1 MQFRGCISCE
11 KNFVVSFGLRNGG
24 WLLCDRAC
32 IRIFPRFQ
40 RRFPLHPARGSDRFP
55 TLRPAGLPCGCVHP
69 ASVPSRYTVRDRIFQ
84 IANHGAGG
92 TVCPDVA
99 AVFGLAD
106 FHLYTTFDELQEG
119 TLCGG
124 ALKQLAQCFEL
135 EWSNATL

>member
-1 MQFRGCISCE
+1 MGAGYCATAPASGYSRDF
-11 KNFVVSFGLRNGG
+11 NGG
-24 WLLCDRAC
+24 FRSTQPGAPTG
-32 IRIFPRFQ
+32 F
-40 RRFPLHPARGSDRFP
+40 RRFAPQASPVDAFIQRQ
-55 TLRPAGLPCGCVHP
+55 LRAG
-69 ASVPSRYTVRDRIFQ
+69 YTVRDRIFQ

>member
-1 MQFRGCISCE
+1 MGAGYCATAPASGYSRDF
-11 KNFVVSFGLRNGG
+11 NGG
-24 WLLCDRAC
+24 FRSTQPGAPTG
-32 IRIFPRFQ
+32 F
-40 RRFPLHPARGSDRFP
+40 RRSAPQGP
-55 TLRPAGLPCGCVHP
+55 PCGCVHP